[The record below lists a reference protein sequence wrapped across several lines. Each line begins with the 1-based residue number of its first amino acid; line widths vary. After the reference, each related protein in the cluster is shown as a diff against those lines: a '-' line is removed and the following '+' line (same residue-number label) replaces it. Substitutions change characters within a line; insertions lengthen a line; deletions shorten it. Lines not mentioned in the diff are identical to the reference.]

1 MVVTQDGGFGPAV
14 RGSLFRPSADFQAVA
29 ALGNLVA
36 GYAQHGEYRAGIVG
50 NDAKRLA
57 VAIFLG
63 FHVHR
68 QFQVAYPVQ
77 GVGHFLF
84 VGIGQALHGAVFFH
98 DFLQLVHQSVG

>member
-1 MVVTQDGGFGPAV
+1 MDIPEARIYPAWRVLAFMVVTQDGGFGPAV

-57 VAIFLG
+57 VAIFSG
-63 FHVHR
+63 SGNYR
-68 QFQVAYPVQ
+68 
-77 GVGHFLF
+77 
-84 VGIGQALHGAVFFH
+84 
-98 DFLQLVHQSVG
+98 S